1 MAGVAQ
7 KAGLCCMVMAWAS
20 TCSADDFGPGISPDL
35 RVHSETI
42 SNLAGGI
49 KQGSVAD
56 LVAKFGL
63 AWSSRRAGLWS
74 GGRLVVT
81 AEGIEAG
88 NPENYVGDVQGVSNL
103 TTHSMGHLYKAYYR
117 QALSRLIM
125 RIGLINPNDYFNDAG
140 VCGDLFNASFG
151 IMPVI
156 SGNLPG
162 TPTYPYSSLGVMAS
176 YAWGTWTVQTGLFG
190 ADGFHPFQHPVDRG
204 GISYLELDHT
214 APAGPGKYTLKG
226 GIWYNR
232 QATRYATVLGPQ
244 TAGWYGIGEYRWK
257 ESGLDWAGFLQLGS
271 APQPVNPIP
280 WYLGAGLRLRGF
292 WPAQPKDT
300 VSMGMARAWIRGAP
314 HAETSLELNDLVPID
329 RHVSI
334 QPDLQYVIHPSGV
347 NPAALVFIL
356 RVNIHFS

>member
-176 YAWGTWTVQTGLFG
+176 YAWGTWTVQTGLSIRS
-190 ADGFHPFQHPVDRG
+190 P
-204 GISYLELDHT
+204 
-214 APAGPGKYTLKG
+214 
-226 GIWYNR
+226 GIWGR
-232 QATRYATVLGPQ
+232 VSACGV
-244 TAGWYGIGEYRWK
+244 
-257 ESGLDWAGFLQLGS
+257 SGQR
-271 APQPVNPIP
+271 NPRIP
-280 WYLGAGLRLRGF
+280 
-292 WPAQPKDT
+292 
-300 VSMGMARAWIRGAP
+300 
-314 HAETSLELNDLVPID
+314 
-329 RHVSI
+329 
-334 QPDLQYVIHPSGV
+334 
-347 NPAALVFIL
+347 
-356 RVNIHFS
+356 